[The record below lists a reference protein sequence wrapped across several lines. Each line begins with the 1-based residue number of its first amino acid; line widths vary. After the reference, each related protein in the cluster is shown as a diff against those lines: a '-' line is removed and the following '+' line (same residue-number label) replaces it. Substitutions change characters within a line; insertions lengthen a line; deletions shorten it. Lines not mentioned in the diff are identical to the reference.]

1 MAVNV
6 GAEDIDVYEIE
17 QMASRMRKRILEM
30 SLRCE
35 GPTHLGG
42 GLSIVEMMA
51 TLYGGAMNFDAANP
65 QWDGRDRFILS
76 KGHGVLGLY
85 TALVEARVISEEVF
99 EQFKKDD
106 SPLIA
111 HPVMNLEL
119 GIESSNGSLGQG
131 LSLAVGMAIAARK
144 KNAKHKMYVLMGD
157 GECNEGSVWEAAM
170 SASQFK
176 LGNIIAFV
184 DNNGFQSDGSTED
197 IITSASLA
205 AKWRS
210 FGWNVI
216 EVDGHDV
223 AGLVH
228 ALRSKLVD
236 DMPNCLVAKT
246 IKGKGIPFME
256 GNNEWHHNRLTQAM
270 FDRAMAELVGDVNA

>member
-1 MAVNV
+1 M
-6 GAEDIDVYEIE
+6 GANQIDVYEVE
-17 QMASRMRKRILEM
+17 QMAARMRKRILEM

-42 GLSIVEMMA
+42 GLSIVEIMA
-51 TLYGGAMNFDAANP
+51 TLYGGHMNFDASNP
-65 QWDGRDRFILS
+65 RWEGRDRFILS

-85 TALVEARVISEEVF
+85 TALVEARIISEEVF
-99 EQFKKDD
+99 DQFKKDD

-111 HPVMNLEL
+111 HPVMNLDL

-144 KNAKHKMYVLMGD
+144 KQATHRMYVLMGD

-170 SASQFK
+170 SAAQYK
-176 LGNIIAFV
+176 LGNIVAFV

-197 IITSASLA
+197 IISSASLA

-210 FGWNVI
+210 FGWNVHEI
-216 EVDGHDV
+216 DGHDV
-223 AGLVH
+223 KAIAEILQNQLVE
-228 ALRSKLVD
+228 D
-236 DMPNCLVAKT
+236 QPNCLVAKT
-246 IKGKGIPFME
+246 IKGKGIEFME
-256 GNNEWHHNRLTQAM
+256 NNNEWHHNRLTQGM
-270 FDRAMAELVGDVNA
+270 FDKAMAELIGEKNA

>member
-1 MAVNV
+1 MADNV
-6 GAEDIDVYEIE
+6 GANQIDVYEVE
-17 QMASRMRKRILEM
+17 QMAARMRKRILEM

-42 GLSIVEMMA
+42 GLSIVEIMA
-51 TLYGGAMNFDAANP
+51 TLYGGHMNFDASNP
-65 QWDGRDRFILS
+65 RWEGRDRFILS

-85 TALVEARVISEEVF
+85 TALVEARIISEEVF
-99 EQFKKDD
+99 DQFKKDD

-111 HPVMNLEL
+111 HPVMNLDL

-144 KNAKHKMYVLMGD
+144 KQATHRMYVLMGD

-170 SASQFK
+170 SAAQYK
-176 LGNIIAFV
+176 LGNIVAFV

-197 IITSASLA
+197 IISSASLA

-210 FGWNVI
+210 FGWNVHEI
-216 EVDGHDV
+216 DGHDV
-223 AGLVH
+223 KAIAEILQNQLVE
-228 ALRSKLVD
+228 D
-236 DMPNCLVAKT
+236 QPNCLVAKT
-246 IKGKGIPFME
+246 IKGKGIEFME
-256 GNNEWHHNRLTQAM
+256 NNNEWHHNRLTQGM
-270 FDRAMAELVGDVNA
+270 FDKAMAELIGEKNA

>member
-1 MAVNV
+1 MGV
-6 GAEDIDVYEIE
+6 EDIDVYEIE
-17 QMASRMRKRILEM
+17 QMANRMRKRILEM

-42 GLSIVEMMA
+42 GLSIVEMLA
-51 TLYGGAMNFDAANP
+51 TLYGGEMNFDHTNP
-65 QWDGRDRFILS
+65 HWEDRDRFILS

-85 TALVEARVISEEVF
+85 TALVEARVISEKVF

-111 HPVMNLEL
+111 HPVMNLDL

-144 KNAKHKMYVLMGD
+144 KNATHKIYVLMGD

-176 LGNIIAFV
+176 LGNIVAFV
-184 DNNGFQSDGSTED
+184 DNNGFQSDGSTEE
-197 IITSASLA
+197 IINSASLA

-210 FGWNVI
+210 FGWNVC

-223 AGLVH
+223 AGLVS
-228 ALRSKLVD
+228 ALRLNMVD
-236 DMPNCLVAKT
+236 EMPNCLVAKT
-246 IKGKGIPFME
+246 VKGKGVPFME

-270 FDRAMAELVGDVNA
+270 FDKAMAELTGDARA